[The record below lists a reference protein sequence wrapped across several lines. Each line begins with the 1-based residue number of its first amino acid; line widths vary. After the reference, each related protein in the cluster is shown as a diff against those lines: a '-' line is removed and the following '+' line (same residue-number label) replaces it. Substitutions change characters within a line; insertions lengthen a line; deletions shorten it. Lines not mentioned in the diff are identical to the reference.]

1 MPSGIVLECVVYP
14 HFVPLSFASGFG
26 ASCYSSASDL
36 FHGIAC
42 RYATNGYLKQ
52 KLEEF
57 GKLSEKLVASYGG
70 ARLPSSQWH
79 HVQQPQGSEFLMT
92 KRW

>member
-57 GKLSEKLVASYGG
+57 GKLSEKLVASYVFQVLEG
-70 ARLPSSQWH
+70 PDYPH
-79 HVQQPQGSEFLMT
+79 HSGIMYSNLKAANFS
-92 KRW
+92 